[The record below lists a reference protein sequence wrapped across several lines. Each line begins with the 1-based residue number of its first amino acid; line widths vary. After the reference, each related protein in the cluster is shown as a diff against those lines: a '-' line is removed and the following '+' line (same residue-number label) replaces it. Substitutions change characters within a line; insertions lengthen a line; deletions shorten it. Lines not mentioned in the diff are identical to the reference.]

1 MCEVGGKHFTS
12 MASLSSDKCYKVLQ
26 RRSSRRFQRH
36 GATYKTSVLGLKMVV
51 TADEKAVRRLL
62 QVSPPIYL
70 PRLSNSSP
78 GAGLKAAT
86 GVLSTPVTDSPAA

>member
-1 MCEVGGKHFTS
+1 
-12 MASLSSDKCYKVLQ
+12 MASLSSDKCGCYKVLQ

-62 QVSPPIYL
+62 QVSPP
-70 PRLSNSSP
+70 RFSCQ
-78 GAGLKAAT
+78 G
-86 GVLSTPVTDSPAA
+86 